1 MYIYKITIEVNGEE
15 FYYIGKC
22 ESGNLN
28 YAGSGII
35 LKRYYKK
42 YGKNII
48 KSKEILYETNDKKDL
63 AQAEK
68 RFILEN
74 NAVEDKRFLN
84 LTYGGDGGNTFLGKT
99 EEEIRGI
106 FCKRKLTLEADPTS
120 MKKRIDKWRITMSDP
135 SVKEKTLNSI
145 QRAIPA
151 RIDSYKRTRSNF
163 SEIRKAEISSNIS
176 IAVKKAKSLETDL
189 QKKIRKDKE
198 ILTKSNRTLEQ
209 RERESL
215 LKSQAAKLV
224 AANRSADEWIEY
236 GRKVSEGVK
245 RYKSLMTDQEKEKV
259 IMMYRETMYKKNGMY
274 NYIAIV
280 RDMMSDKSSLEIFHF
295 LKARGIKTHH
305 ICVKGFIDFIEKY
318 TKLFI

>member
-1 MYIYKITIEVNGEE
+1 MYIYKITIEVNGKE

-28 YAGSGII
+28 YVGSGTI

-63 AQAEK
+63 AEAEK

-74 NAVEDKRFLN
+74 NAVEDKGFLN
-84 LTYGGDGGNTFLGKT
+84 LTYGGDGGNTFHGKT
-99 EEEIRGI
+99 EEEIRDI
-106 FCKRKLTLEADPTS
+106 FRKRKLTLEANPDIV
-120 MKKRIDKWRITMSDP
+120 KKRIDKWKITMSDP
-135 SVKEKTLNSI
+135 SIKEKTLNSI
-145 QRAIPA
+145 QRAIPV

-163 SEIRKAEISSNIS
+163 SEVRKKEISSNIS

-198 ILTKSNRTLEQ
+198 LLTKSNRTFEQ

-215 LKSQAAKLV
+215 LKSQASKLV
-224 AANRSADEWIEY
+224 AANRSADEWVEY

-259 IMMYRETMYKKNGMY
+259 VMVYRETMYRKNGMY
-274 NYIAIV
+274 NYITIV
-280 RDMMSDKSSLEIFHF
+280 RDMIHHKSSLEIFHF
-295 LKARGIKTHH
+295 LKSQGIKTHH
-305 ICVKGFIDFIEKY
+305 VCVKGFIDFIEKY
-318 TKLFI
+318 TKLYV